1 MAYIRTI
8 VHYYLWE
15 GGGQDE
21 GRYFIIED
29 FINRGG
35 GEGSN
40 LLMNSSLNIP
50 YFFFEV
56 VPKIYYFCLQKNTKI
71 KVILQNILSQLL
83 VV

>member
-1 MAYIRTI
+1 MAYICTI

-35 GEGSN
+35 RGGVKPINEQF
-40 LLMNSSLNIP
+40 IK
-50 YFFFEV
+50 YTVFFFEV
-56 VPKIYYFCLQKNTKI
+56 VNSSYGENWGFIIDCWIFCIYFLK
-71 KVILQNILSQLL
+71 
-83 VV
+83 